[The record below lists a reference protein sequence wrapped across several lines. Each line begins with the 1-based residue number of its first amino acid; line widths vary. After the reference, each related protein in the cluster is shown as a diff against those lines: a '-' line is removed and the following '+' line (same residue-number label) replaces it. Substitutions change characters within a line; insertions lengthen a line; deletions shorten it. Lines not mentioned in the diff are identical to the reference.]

1 MKTHISETPDKEA
14 GEFISAMLEE
24 HAHDN
29 MLLLLSGGSAFA
41 ILPYIDTSN
50 ITSKVTIGMAD
61 ERFTRDEQG
70 NNFLTLQKTPFYE
83 KAYKAGAQFFESVP
97 KESERQ
103 EDFANRIKEEIE
115 AHFYAHPNS
124 YALGIFGI
132 GEDGHTAG
140 IFPTSEKDFASL
152 YKTSEFYI
160 ALTQESHAYPFR
172 TTVTPTLIEEVL
184 DDVVLYAV
192 GTNKCE
198 NILDY
203 MYNRTFEQ
211 HEVPALIPASHPQSI
226 LFTDCPTLTP

>member
-1 MKTHISETPDKEA
+1 MKTHISEKPDKEA
-14 GEFISAMLEE
+14 GEFISLMLKE
-24 HAHDN
+24 HKGDHV
-29 MLLLLSGGSAFA
+29 LLLLSGGSAFS
-41 ILPYIDTSN
+41 ILPYIETEN
-50 ITSKVTIGMAD
+50 IDEFVTIGMSD

-70 NNFLTLQKTPFYE
+70 NNFLILQRSDFYE
-83 KAYKAGAQFFESVP
+83 KALTAGAHFFESVP
-97 KESERQ
+97 HVGERQ

-160 ALTQESHAYPFR
+160 PLTQNRHVYPFR
-172 TTVTPTLIEEVL
+172 TTITPTLIEEVL

-203 MYNRTFEQ
+203 MYNRTFTQ
-211 HEVPALIPASHPQSI
+211 HEIPALIPASHPQSV